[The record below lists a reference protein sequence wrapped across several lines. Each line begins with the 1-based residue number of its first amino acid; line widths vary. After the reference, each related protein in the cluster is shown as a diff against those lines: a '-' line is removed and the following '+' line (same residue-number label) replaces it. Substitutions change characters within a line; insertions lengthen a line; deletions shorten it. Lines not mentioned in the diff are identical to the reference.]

1 MNNQTIIKDVHV
13 SPKKLRFLMDF
24 VKKLRPVDA
33 VDHLAYMS
41 QHSARVLK
49 SAIQAAISSSV
60 SALKTVPD
68 MLKFRVLT
76 IDQGH
81 VLKRFRAGGRGTAK
95 PIKRRLAH
103 IKIILEID
111 KNMNNKK
118 VPLRSRSEA
127 RISNNEKMTVNKTKP
142 VLAVENQTKKSIK
155 LKKEVVK
162 KPKKVINKKS

>member
-13 SPKKLRFLMDF
+13 SPKKIRFLMDF

-33 VDHLAYMS
+33 VDHLTYMP
-41 QHSARVLK
+41 QHSARILK
-49 SAIQAAISSSV
+49 TAIQAAISSSV

-68 MLKFRVLT
+68 MLKFRVLI

-95 PIKRRLAH
+95 PIKRRMAH

-111 KNMNNKK
+111 KKKQNNKDLSDAK
-118 VPLRSRSEA
+118 Q
-127 RISNNEKMTVNKTKP
+127 IIINKNNKP
-142 VLAVENQTKKSIK
+142 VLAV
-155 LKKEVVK
+155 KKETK
-162 KPKKVINKKS
+162 TSIKPKKENVKKSKKIINKKS